1 MKKYA
6 TKSGNEGFW
15 VWIIWA
21 VVAVSLW
28 TGQGDGLNV
37 KPVLGIATLDEK
49 SRKTLFPW
57 EGHGRCKKQA
67 YEKYKEAKTKYYQEK
82 RRVACA
88 KIALSGMET
97 MAEIVDS
104 LTASQVRHKLGA
116 LPVLYSLLETLE
128 VQKIINRH
136 CKQGKRTE
144 IDHGTVAL
152 VLVLNRL
159 MLPLPLSQLSDWV
172 GQTMLV
178 AVLEIEASKFNDD
191 RLGRT
196 LDALYEHLDKIW
208 LEIIDVAVFKAN
220 IDLSVIFYDISAFV
234 GHGSY
239 KESKLMSFG
248 FAHNTPSNKRKL
260 KIGLN
265 ASADGNI
272 PLLHRLWSGRTADQA
287 TVEQNMNNLAK
298 WLTKHG
304 KPLNESMVVGDRA
317 MLNAELAIMYEQ
329 KGLRHLTGLKAST
342 NELKEQVSYWNDE
355 QVQACPIVDGDDPQY
370 WGRGCQI
377 KLAHEQQS
385 VTLKGLVVVA
395 GPMRD
400 QHRQDRQQKIAQLY
414 TALSELRTRLNQG
427 KLTTV
432 KSVLRS
438 VNARLNKSGV
448 SKFILFDVSQT
459 PDGLVH
465 LHWWINEQTLSQAER
480 FDGRYLLVTNDS
492 SLSHKEMFRLYRQ
505 KDGVETCFH
514 ICKSDL
520 SVSPLFLHK
529 DKRISSMIFINMV
542 ALLAYNLLQ
551 RQLQQ
556 QGLSLTSRQ
565 LIKRLETLVVIETIC
580 HDGSRL
586 QRLAEVDPDTLAL
599 LDFCSLALRSMVAQT
614 IPASPQP
621 TPQLTCSDSSPQLC

>member
-1 MKKYA
+1 MSKYA
-6 TKSGNEGFW
+6 TNQGNEGFW
-15 VWIIWA
+15 VWVIWA

-28 TGQGDGLNV
+28 TGQGESLQV

-49 SRKTLFPW
+49 RRKTIFPW
-57 EGHGRCKKQA
+57 EHHGRCKKQA

-82 RRVACA
+82 RRVEVA
-88 KIALSGMET
+88 KVALSGMET
-97 MAEIVDS
+97 MAGIVDA
-104 LTASQVRHKLGA
+104 LTASQVRYKLGA

-128 VQKIINRH
+128 VRKIINRH
-136 CKQGKRTE
+136 CKQGKAE
-144 IDHGTVAL
+144 VDYGTVAL

-159 MLPLPLSQLSDWV
+159 MLPLPLSQISDWV

-178 AVLEIEASKFNDD
+178 AVLGIEASKFNDD

-196 LDALYEHLDKIW
+196 LDVLYKQIDKIW
-208 LEIIDVAVFKAN
+208 LDIVDVAVKKAN
-220 IDLSVIFYDISAFV
+220 VDLSVIFYDISAFI

-239 KESKLMSFG
+239 KESELMSFG
-248 FAHNTPSNKRKL
+248 FAHNTPSDKRKL

-287 TVEQNMNNLAK
+287 TVEQNLNNLAK

-304 KPLNESMVVGDRA
+304 KPLNEALVVADRA
-317 MLNAELAIMYEQ
+317 MLNAELAILYEQ
-329 KGLRHLTGLKAST
+329 KGLRHLTGLKASKGA
-342 NELKEQVSYWNDE
+342 LQEQVSYWNDE
-355 QVQACPIVDGDDPQY
+355 QVQACPIIDDPESPY
-370 WGRGCQI
+370 WGRGCQVE
-377 KLAHEQQS
+377 LTHQQQS
-385 VTLKGLVVVA
+385 VILKGLVVVS
-395 GPMRD
+395 GPLRD
-400 QHRQDRQQKIAQLY
+400 QLRQSRQKKIDNLY
-414 TALSELRTRLNQG
+414 IALSELRMRLNTG

-432 KSVLRS
+432 KSVRRS
-438 VNARLNKSGV
+438 VNARLKKSGV
-448 SKFILFDVSQT
+448 AKFIQFDVSLT
-459 PDGLVH
+459 SDGLVH
-465 LHWWINEQTLSQAER
+465 LHWWINEQTLSQAKR
-480 FDGRYLLVTNDS
+480 LDGRYLLVTNDH

-529 DKRISSMIFINMV
+529 DKRISSMIFINMI

-551 RQLQQ
+551 RQIQQ
-556 QGLSLTSRQ
+556 QGLSLTTRQ

-586 QRLAEVDPDTLAL
+586 QRLAEVDHDTLAL
-599 LDFCSLALRSMVAQT
+599 LDFCALALRDMVVQT
-614 IPASPQP
+614 IPASSD
-621 TPQLTCSDSSPQLC
+621 TLSLLDCSELSPQLC